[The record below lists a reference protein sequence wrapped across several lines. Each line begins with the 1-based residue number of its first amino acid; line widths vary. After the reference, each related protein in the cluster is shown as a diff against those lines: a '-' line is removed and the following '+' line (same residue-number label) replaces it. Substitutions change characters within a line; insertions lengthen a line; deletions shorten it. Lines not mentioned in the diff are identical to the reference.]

1 MQEPL
6 RVAISHEWLTT
17 LGGSERVVEA
27 LLELYPDAP
36 VYTSFLSSVNLP
48 ESMRSWDIRTSFVQK
63 LPFLDRVAQR
73 YIPLFPMAFES
84 FDFSAYDLVIS
95 SSSACAKGILTGPE
109 TMHVCYCHTPL
120 RYAWEPHLDQRFGFS
135 HPAVKAANELVLHYL
150 RLWDRQASDR
160 VDYFIANSS
169 NVAAK
174 IGKYYRREADVIH
187 PPVSVDRFSPADS
200 PRTYFLVISRLVS
213 YKKVALA
220 VEAFTRLGLP
230 LKVAGDGPERD
241 RLRQMAGEN
250 VEFLGYVDDDQI
262 QELLGGCL
270 ALVFPGEEDFGIVPV
285 EAMAAGRPVIGYG
298 RGGLTESVVDGRT
311 GLFFPEPTPESLID
325 AVSRFRVSDFD
336 PRKVSRYAEKF
347 SRERFKKEIEDFIA
361 YRQGEL
367 RKHRQRKR

>member
-1 MQEPL
+1 MKPL

-48 ESMRSWDIRTSFVQK
+48 ESMKAWDIRTSFVQR
-63 LPFLDRVAQR
+63 LPLLDRVAQR

-84 FDFSAYDLVIS
+84 FDLSAYDLVIS
-95 SSSACAKGILTGPE
+95 SSSACAKGVLTGPG

-120 RYAWEPHLDQRFGFS
+120 RYAWEPYLDRRYRFS
-135 HPAVKAANELVLHYL
+135 NPLMKAGNDLVLHYL

-169 NVAAK
+169 NVADK
-174 IGKYYRREADVIH
+174 IAKYYRRDAAVIH
-187 PPVSVDRFSPADS
+187 PPVNVDRFNPVDA
-200 PRTYFLVISRLVS
+200 PRPYFLVISRLVS
-213 YKKVALA
+213 YKRVELA

-241 RLRQMAGEN
+241 RLRRIAGPN
-250 VEFLGYVDDDQI
+250 IDFLGYVDDEEI
-262 QELLGGCL
+262 QELLTGCL
-270 ALVFPGEEDFGIVPV
+270 ALIFPGEEDFGIVPV

-298 RGGLTESVVDGRT
+298 RGGLTESVVDRRT
-311 GLFFPEPTPESLID
+311 GLFFSRPTVESLID
-325 AVSRFRVSDFD
+325 AVSRFSVSDFD
-336 PRKVSRYAEKF
+336 PKRISKYAEKF
-347 SRERFKKEIEDFIA
+347 SRERFKREMADFIEA
-361 YRQGEL
+361 KVAERGKL
-367 RKHRQRKR
+367 RARRR